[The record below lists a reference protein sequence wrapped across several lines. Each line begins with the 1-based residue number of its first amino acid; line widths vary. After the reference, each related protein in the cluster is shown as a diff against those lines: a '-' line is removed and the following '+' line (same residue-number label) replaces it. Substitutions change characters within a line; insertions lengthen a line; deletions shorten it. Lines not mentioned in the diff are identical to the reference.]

1 MKRLLVG
8 DNREKLLATL
18 ETILRHWG
26 YRTLVSSSQ
35 RRLTSLVTETTPDLL
50 IFGEHILLDPTSPL
64 RELVLHKAANGT
76 PLLVMSDRSDP
87 PSLEVPHETLPVPVD
102 IFTLFEKAQK
112 YLEKYPRKNIRLA
125 LQLPGMLCLG
135 NSCHLAEVLSLSTR
149 GLFIKTGFRL
159 QKGDSFRIVFPLLG
173 MKKELEMG
181 GRVLYCVRPDPDNN
195 FLQGVGVEF
204 TDISQETLQALQ
216 GFLEGCLL
224 DELPGQT
231 GAKLLAENQQ
241 SDSSDE
247 KPTLHLINPAA

>member
-26 YRTLVSSSQ
+26 YRTLVSSNQ
-35 RRLTSLVTETTPDLL
+35 QRLTSLAKETTPDLL
-50 IFGEHILLDPTSPL
+50 IFGEEFFRDQTSILCQT
-64 RELVLHKAANGT
+64 VLQRAASGT
-76 PLLVMSDRSDP
+76 PLLVMSDSPEPLPLD
-87 PSLEVPHETLPVPVD
+87 VPHEILPVPVD
-102 IFTLFEKAQK
+102 IFTLFEKVQK

-125 LQLPGMLCLG
+125 LELPGMLCMG

-149 GLFIKTGFRL
+149 GLFVKTGFRL
-159 QKGDSFRIVFPLLG
+159 KKGDNFRIVVPLLG
-173 MKKELEMG
+173 MKKELEVG
-181 GRVLYCVRPDPDNN
+181 GKVLYCVRPDPDNN

-204 TDISQETLQALQ
+204 TDISPDTLEALQ

-231 GAKLLAENQQ
+231 GEKLLAETQ
-241 SDSSDE
+241 SGDSTE

>member
-35 RRLTSLVTETTPDLL
+35 QRLTSLVKETTPDLL
-50 IFGEHILLDPTSPL
+50 IFGEQMLQEPSSPI
-64 RELVLHKAANGT
+64 RQMVMEKVSTGT
-76 PLLVMSDRSDP
+76 PLIVMTDNIKSS
-87 PSLEVPHETLPVPVD
+87 SLEIPHETLPVPVD
-102 IFTLFEKAQK
+102 IFYLFEKVQK
-112 YLEKYPRKNIRLA
+112 YLEEYPRKNIRLA

-149 GLFIKTGFRL
+149 GLFVKTGFRL
-159 QKGDSFRIVFPLLG
+159 QKGDNFRIVFPLIG
-173 MKKELEMG
+173 MKRELEMG
-181 GRVLYCVRPDPDNN
+181 GRVLYSVKPDPENN

-204 TDISQETLQALQ
+204 TDISHDTLEALQ

-224 DELPGQT
+224 DGLPGQT
-231 GAKLLAENQQ
+231 GEKLVAENTPLNG
-241 SDSSDE
+241 DE

>member
-8 DNREKLLATL
+8 DNRENLLATL

-26 YRTLVSSSQ
+26 YRTLVSSNQ
-35 RRLTSLVTETTPDLL
+35 QRLTSLVQETTPDLL
-50 IFGEHILLDPTSPL
+50 VFGENILRDPTSPL
-64 RELVLHKAANGT
+64 RKVVLDKAVGGT
-76 PLLVMSDRSDP
+76 PLLIMNEHAEP
-87 PSLEVPHETLPVPVD
+87 LPLEVPHEALPVPVD
-102 IFTLFEKAQK
+102 IFTLFEKVQR

-173 MKKELEMG
+173 MKRELEMG

-204 TDISQETLQALQ
+204 TDISQETQQALQ

-224 DELPGQT
+224 DELPGQA
-231 GAKLLAENQQ
+231 GAKLLAENRPN
-241 SDSSDE
+241 SRSE

>member
-26 YRTLVSSSQ
+26 YRTLVSSNQ
-35 RRLTSLVTETTPDLL
+35 QRLTSLAKETTPDLL
-50 IFGEHILLDPTSPL
+50 IFGEEFFRDQTSILCQT
-64 RELVLHKAANGT
+64 VLQRAASGT
-76 PLLVMSDRSDP
+76 PLLVMSDSPEPLPLD
-87 PSLEVPHETLPVPVD
+87 VPHEILPVPVD
-102 IFTLFEKAQK
+102 IFTLFEKVQK

-125 LQLPGMLCLG
+125 LELPGMLCMG

-149 GLFIKTGFRL
+149 GLFVKTGFRL
-159 QKGDSFRIVFPLLG
+159 KKGDNFRIVVPLLG
-173 MKKELEMG
+173 MKKELEVG
-181 GRVLYCVRPDPDNN
+181 GKVLYCVRPDPDNN

-204 TDISQETLQALQ
+204 TDISPDTLEALQ

-224 DELPGQT
+224 DELPGQA
-231 GAKLLAENQQ
+231 GEKLLAETQAG
-241 SDSSDE
+241 DSTE

>member
-35 RRLTSLVTETTPDLL
+35 QRLTSLVKETTPDLL
-50 IFGEHILLDPTSPL
+50 IFGEEILLDTTSPI
-64 RELVLHKAANGT
+64 RQMVMEKVAAGT
-76 PLLVMSDRSDP
+76 PLIVMTNRLKA
-87 PSLEVPHETLPVPVD
+87 PSLEIQHETLPVPVD
-102 IFTLFEKAQK
+102 IFYLFEKVQQ
-112 YLEKYPRKNIRLA
+112 YLEEYPRKNIRLA

-149 GLFIKTGFRL
+149 GLFVKTSFRL

-181 GRVLYCVRPDPDNN
+181 GRVLYSVRPDPDNN

-204 TDISQETLQALQ
+204 TDISEETLEALQ
-216 GFLEGCLL
+216 SFLESCLL

-231 GAKLLAENQQ
+231 GEKLIAEN
-241 SDSSDE
+241 SPTESAE

>member
-26 YRTLVSSSQ
+26 YRTLVSSNQQ
-35 RRLTSLVTETTPDLL
+35 RLASLVKETTPDLL
-50 IFGEHILLDPTSPL
+50 IFGEQILLDTSSPL
-64 RELVLHKAANGT
+64 RQIVMEKVTTGT
-76 PLLVMSDRSDP
+76 PLIVLTDNPNSP
-87 PSLEVPHETLPVPVD
+87 PLKVLHETLPVPVD
-102 IFTLFEKAQK
+102 IFKLFAKVQK
-112 YLEKYPRKNIRLA
+112 HLEKYPRKNIRLA

-149 GLFIKTGFRL
+149 GLFVKTSFRL

-173 MKKELEMG
+173 MKKELEVG
-181 GRVLYCVRPDPDNN
+181 GRVLYSVKPDPENN

-204 TDISQETLQALQ
+204 TDISQDTLEALQ

-231 GAKLLAENQQ
+231 GEKLAAENTPG
-241 SDSSDE
+241 DSVE
-247 KPTLHLINPAA
+247 KPTLHLINPTA

>member
-35 RRLTSLVTETTPDLL
+35 QRLTSLVKETTPDLL
-50 IFGEHILLDPTSPL
+50 IFGEDILQNTSSPL
-64 RELVLHKAANGT
+64 SQMIAEKVANGT
-76 PLLVMSDRSDP
+76 PLLVMTDSLKP
-87 PSLEVPHETLPVPVD
+87 PILQIPHEILPVPVD
-102 IFTLFEKAQK
+102 IFNLFEKVQK
-112 YLEKYPRKNIRLA
+112 YLEEYPRKNIRLA

-135 NSCHLAEVLSLSTR
+135 NSCHLAEVISLSTR
-149 GLFIKTGFRL
+149 GLFVKTSFRL
-159 QKGDSFRIVFPLLG
+159 QKGDNFRIVFPLLG
-173 MKKELEMG
+173 MKKELEVG
-181 GRVLYCVRPDPDNN
+181 GRVLYSVRPDPDNN

-204 TDISQETLQALQ
+204 TDINQDTLEALQ

-224 DELPGQT
+224 DDLPGQT
-231 GAKLLAENQQ
+231 GEKLVAENA
-241 SDSSDE
+241 SKDNAE

>member
-8 DNREKLLATL
+8 DHREKLLATL

-35 RRLTSLVTETTPDLL
+35 QRLTSLVRETTPDLL
-50 IFGEHILLDPTSPL
+50 IFGVRILQDPTSPL
-64 RELVLHKAANGT
+64 SQIVAEKVANGT
-76 PLLVMSDRSDP
+76 PLLLMPESMTFP
-87 PSLEVPHETLPVPVD
+87 ALEIPHETLPVPVD
-102 IFTLFEKAQK
+102 IFNLFEKVQK
-112 YLEKYPRKNIRLA
+112 YLEEFPRKNIRLA

-135 NSCHLAEVLSLSTR
+135 NSCHLAEVISLSTQ

-173 MKKELEMG
+173 MKRELEVG
-181 GRVLYCVRPDPDNN
+181 GRVLYSVRPDPDNN

-204 TDISQETLQALQ
+204 TDIGQNTLEALQ

-224 DELPGQT
+224 DGLPRQT
-231 GAKLLAENQQ
+231 GEILVAEN
-241 SDSSDE
+241 SLTDSSE
-247 KPTLHLINPAA
+247 KPTLRLINPAA

>member
-26 YRTLVSSSQ
+26 YRTLVSSNQ
-35 RRLTSLVTETTPDLL
+35 QRLTSLVKETTPDLL
-50 IFGEHILLDPTSPL
+50 IFSEQILKDASSPI
-64 RELVLHKAANGT
+64 RQVVIEKAAAGT
-76 PLLVMSDRSDP
+76 PLLVMTDNLEPS
-87 PSLEVPHETLPVPVD
+87 SLEIPHETLPVPVD
-102 IFTLFEKAQK
+102 IFHLFEKVQK
-112 YLEKYPRKNIRLA
+112 HLEEFPRKNIRLA

-149 GLFIKTGFRL
+149 GLFVKTGFRL
-159 QKGDSFRIVFPLLG
+159 QKGDNFRIVFPLIG
-173 MKKELEMG
+173 MKKELEVG
-181 GRVLYCVRPDPDNN
+181 GRVLYSVRPDPENN

-204 TDISQETLQALQ
+204 TDISQDTLEALQ

-224 DELPGQT
+224 DGLPGEA
-231 GAKLLAENQQ
+231 GKKLVAENTAK
-241 SDSSDE
+241 DSTE